1 MAAGERLLV
10 DADVLDC
17 FGLAAGQ
24 SASNRAFLDTV
35 HLVPAQAELIADSF
49 LASDL
54 QPFDPP
60 DFQHWENCAQ
70 IDASSRAPA
79 LLFAWFLGTPEP
91 LSAYDASTD
100 PPTELQGNVFI
111 GTGGVGVLPGGTL
124 ASVPVAITGIE
135 LRRLAGLFVPAAL
148 FVALIQIVGMYV
160 ASAGYVLAVLAL
172 PRHQSL
178 LRSLA
183 MALAT
188 PLALYV
194 VFERMFQV
202 TLPHGALAAAFGL

>member
-1 MAAGERLLV
+1 MISRRALEIATAILTGSFGVAVVVSSFDNGIGWSAAGV
-10 DADVLDC
+10 DAGTFPLLTGVIIVAGSLYN
-17 FGLAAGQ
+17 LA
-24 SASNRAFLDTV
+24 R
-35 HLVPAQAELIADSF
+35 
-49 LASDL
+49 
-54 QPFDPP
+54 
-60 DFQHWENCAQ
+60 
-70 IDASSRAPA
+70 
-79 LLFAWFLGTPEP
+79 
-91 LSAYDASTD
+91 
-100 PPTELQGNVFI
+100 
-111 GTGGVGVLPGGTL
+111 GVLPGGTL
-124 ASVPVAITGIE
+124 ASVPVAITTIE

-148 FVALIQIVGMYV
+148 FVALIPIVGMYV
-160 ASAGYVLAVLAL
+160 ASAGYIFAVLAL